1 MSKDDLF
8 NQRKEISN
16 KILNILHITDTNKII
31 SLKYLDE
38 NIEIQ
43 NQILGL
49 ELDIKKNF
57 VCSRWNV

>member
-1 MSKDDLF
+1 MSKTKDDLF

-38 NIEIQ
+38 NIRI
-43 NQILGL
+43 GY
-49 ELDIKKNF
+49 
-57 VCSRWNV
+57 